1 MNLDPRGFIVG
12 LLRVLIPTPT
22 QALIAGFGSLVVVIF
37 FDYPLIF
44 ARLGVSQV
52 VLATA
57 QNQSL
62 KSVTDFL
69 NTPLISDSSQ
79 IIYWIALVV
88 FGYVLI
94 WLAANGVVTSRTS
107 VAAEMNTVDTAG
119 WVPLMVE
126 AGIKMAIGLVLV
138 FYLAAFKLIFAFWM
152 SLTPGAITNPGVFT
166 VLAALAGLAGLA
178 LQLYGVIALI
188 QLTIQP
194 WYRTNLANL

>member
-1 MNLDPRGFIVG
+1 
-12 LLRVLIPTPT
+12 VLIPTPA
-22 QALIAGFGSLVVVIF
+22 QALLAGFVSLAAVVF

-69 NTPLISDSSQ
+69 NISLISDSSQ
-79 IIYWIALVV
+79 IIYWIALIIV
-88 FGYVLI
+88 GYVLI
-94 WLAANGVVTSRTS
+94 WLAANGVVTSRIS
-107 VAAEMNTVDTAG
+107 AAADMNTVDAAG
-119 WVPLMVE
+119 WVPLMFE
-126 AGIKMAIGLVLV
+126 AGIKVAMGMILV
-138 FYLAAFKLIFAFWM
+138 FYLAAFKVIFAFWI

-166 VLAALAGLAGLA
+166 VLAALGGLAGLTV
-178 LQLYGVIALI
+178 QLYGVIALI
-188 QLTIQP
+188 QLTVQP

>member
-12 LLRVLIPTPT
+12 LLRVLIPTPV
-22 QALIAGFGSLVVVIF
+22 QALLAGFIALAVVVF

-119 WVPLMVE
+119 WLPLMTE
-126 AGIKMAIGLVLV
+126 AGIKMAMGLVLV
-138 FYLAAFKLIFAFWM
+138 FYLVAFKLVFAYWM
-152 SLTPGAITNPGVFT
+152 TLTAGAITNPGVLTILVGLGGLVGLT
-166 VLAALAGLAGLA
+166 V
-178 LQLYGVIALI
+178 QLYGVIVLI